1 MMNIDSSRVLAGLL
15 AATLAVTLL
24 NTALILSRPA
34 PTATGG
40 GGGGG
45 GGGGA
50 AAEFALPS
58 GTPAYA
64 EDLGVT
70 FAAVSEE
77 TPREAQETIRT
88 LAQEDSR
95 QLSDSERD
103 RLATVLHDMHGGLS
117 CEYCCEAESVVT
129 ADGEAACGCSHA
141 VAMRGLAKHLVQETD
156 MSDDE
161 IFREVSR
168 WKVRFFPSQS
178 REKFDALQ
186 SQDVRPT
193 TVKLASNEYRG
204 AASGGGWVGDC

>member
-1 MMNIDSSRVLAGLL
+1 M
-15 AATLAVTLL
+15 ATLAVTLL

-34 PTATGG
+34 PTAPGG

-45 GGGGA
+45 DGGA
-50 AAEFALPS
+50 AATEASFSLPS

-70 FAAVSEE
+70 FAAVSEDS
-77 TPREAQETIRT
+77 PRKAQETIRT
-88 LAQEDSR
+88 LAMEDQR
-95 QLSDSERD
+95 ELTAAERD
-103 RLATVLHDMHGGLS
+103 RLATVLYDMHGGIS
-117 CEYCCEAESVVT
+117 CEYCCEARSVVT
-129 ADGEAACGCSHA
+129 EDGEAACGCSHA
-141 VAMRGLAKHLVQETD
+141 VAMRGLAKYLMQETD
-156 MSDDE
+156 MTDEE
-161 IFREVSR
+161 IFQEVSR

-186 SQDVRPT
+186 EQDVEPT